1 MSRVTASLCLAPLRL
16 IFPLIGAVA
25 MTACGGGVGPPTA
38 TSTTSVITPAVSPAI
53 TPAPEL
59 TPAPNC
65 PDPVPSPVSSAVFE
79 TPSGAAASGV
89 LLSRDGSSAC
99 FMASKAFGVRSQV
112 AAVQGPESFYY
123 FEASRS
129 SFEHLYI
136 GVGGVAPT
144 EAGPGLNLAP
154 TADSLVAWDRNTLTK
169 NPAGEDQ
176 YGGIGRQDV
185 MGYAVDYR
193 GKYPVVYVIG
203 DASAADESF
212 PCPGGAKGPA
222 PCVFQRVQ
230 LADTTGSLYIY
241 AYGTTDGA
249 AADPRVSINTGSDL
263 VTRPYTYSQAEV
275 RKALRAA
282 WYQGDRGLN
291 PQWPS
296 RTGPR
301 ELPALTRSSRAR
313 AVIRL
318 DDPKAYISAFTAKSG
333 GDTASI
339 QWVDGNGLRLGTGG
353 TLDLTPTLLASLGA
367 GDHQIMASV
376 VGANSGLYVEVSFQL
391 TVVPS
396 GSNPDND
403 LDGLTYD
410 QEKAAGTDPANP
422 DTDGDGLS
430 DGAEVALGSNPALA
444 DTDRDGLNDGRQL
457 ARDSKLSE
465 SPLRLVADAGTS
477 RGVVV
482 SDDGYSA
489 ALTSEVNQDCVQRKG
504 DFAKDAYSD
513 IGSCYKRGVRTNG
526 AIKPG
531 EFRYFETH
539 RLNLTSLDN
548 LGQGVITAV
557 GSIDPYCC
565 YVGATL
571 SPLTPVSMS
580 VNSVGSMF
588 VGLVDGGP
596 GYDNSLTSY
605 YGFAVDYTG
614 PEPLVHVVTTAVGAG
629 MSITRLEVPGF
640 KGADVV
646 PFIYGH
652 PLSDVEARSAINLGL
667 QAFHYDTSAIR
678 AHLIGSGVD
687 VRKFEPG
694 VGIHRRP

>member
-1 MSRVTASLCLAPLRL
+1 M
-16 IFPLIGAVA
+16 
-25 MTACGGGVGPPTA
+25 
-38 TSTTSVITPAVSPAI
+38 ITPAVSPAI
-53 TPAPEL
+53 TPVPE

-65 PDPVPSPVSSAVFE
+65 SDPVPGLVSSAVFE

-89 LLSRDGSSAC
+89 LLSRNGSSAC

-112 AAVQGPESFYY
+112 AVVQGPQSFYY

-144 EAGPGLNLAP
+144 EAGPALNLAP
-154 TADSLVAWDRNTLTK
+154 TADSLVAWDRNMVTK
-169 NPAGEDQ
+169 DPAGKTQ
-176 YGGIGRQDV
+176 YGLIGLQGV
-185 MGYAVDYR
+185 LGYAVDYR

-212 PCPGGAKGPA
+212 PCPSGATGHA

-241 AYGTTDGA
+241 AFGTTEGS

-296 RTGPR
+296 STGPR

-318 DDPKAYISAFTAKSG
+318 DDPKPYTSAFTAKAGS
-333 GDTASI
+333 DTASI
-339 QWVDGNGLRLGTGG
+339 QWVDSNGKPLGTGA
-353 TLDLTPTLLASLGA
+353 TLDLDTPMLLEKLGA

-430 DGAEVALGSNPALA
+430 DGAEVALGFNPVLA
-444 DTDRDGLNDGRQL
+444 DTDGDGVNDGRQL

-489 ALTSEVNQDCVQRKG
+489 AFTSEVSQDCVQRKG

-548 LGQGVITAV
+548 LGQGVITSA

-588 VGLVDGGP
+588 VSLVDGGP
-596 GYDNSLTSY
+596 GYNNSLTSY

-614 PEPLVHVVTTAVGAG
+614 PEPVVHVVTTAEGG
-629 MSITRLEVPGF
+629 DMSITRLEVPGF

-652 PLSDVEARSAINLGL
+652 PLSDIEARGAINLGL
-667 QAFHYDTSAIR
+667 QAFHYDTGAIR
-678 AHLIGSGVD
+678 AYLIGSGVD
-687 VRKFEPG
+687 VSKFTPG